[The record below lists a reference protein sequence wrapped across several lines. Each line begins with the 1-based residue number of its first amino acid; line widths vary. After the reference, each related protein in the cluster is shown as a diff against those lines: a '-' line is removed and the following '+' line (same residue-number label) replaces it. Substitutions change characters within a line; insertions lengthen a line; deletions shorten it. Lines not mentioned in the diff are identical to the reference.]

1 MQCVFIASSHIL
13 SDTPERHLPHE
24 VGQERLAHEETEIH
38 PVRLSDLSKGHKC
51 QSASFS
57 EDIQLVFVIL

>member
-38 PVRLSDLSKGHKC
+38 PLRLSNLSKATNVKVHLS
-51 QSASFS
+51 QR
-57 EDIQLVFVIL
+57 IYNWYL